1 MVVVLPPVSSFD
13 VRGIQVWNQELNK
26 LKELIGDIAEAVVDL
41 SPALREAG
49 KGRGEVL
56 IQQGQQ
62 LAVFDQDTKRTWLA
76 ASPTPHDLP
85 QEIYA
90 LFEAEPAVREALFF
104 DDGHPDAE
112 GFRVFAEALVPVV
125 EPLLQGPAKSQ

>member
-1 MVVVLPPVSSFD
+1 MSTSP
-13 VRGIQVWNQELNK
+13 R
-26 LKELIGDIAEAVVDL
+26 
-41 SPALREAG
+41 PALREAG
-49 KGRGEVL
+49 AGRGEVL
-56 IQQGQQ
+56 IQQGQK

-90 LFEAEPAVREALFF
+90 LFESEPSVREALFF

-112 GFRVFAEALVPVV
+112 GFKVFAQALVPVV
-125 EPLLQGPAKSQ
+125 EPLLSGSATAQ